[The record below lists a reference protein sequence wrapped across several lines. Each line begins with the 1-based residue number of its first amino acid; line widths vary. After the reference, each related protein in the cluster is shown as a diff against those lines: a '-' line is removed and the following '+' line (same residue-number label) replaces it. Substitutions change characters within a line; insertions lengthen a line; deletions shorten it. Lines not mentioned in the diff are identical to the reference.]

1 MPWKDRGRA
10 KLHRHGPT
18 FPRTWRIYFTAVSDT
33 LIPGSFRG
41 AFRFASTDF
50 HIARCFEFTGVS
62 RFEVTVRRTGRDTGA
77 IVRSLR
83 RPNLLT
89 SFAFR
94 TVEVKGI
101 PGTFPFYQFP
111 DKRQRFCR
119 FGNFLR
125 KRSECFAL
133 RIVCF

>member
-62 RFEVTVRRTGRDTGA
+62 RFEVTVRRAGRDTGA

-101 PGTFPFYQFP
+101 PGTFPDFINSRIK
-111 DKRQRFCR
+111 DS
-119 FGNFLR
+119 GSAA
-125 KRSECFAL
+125 SEISSGKDRNASL
-133 RIVCF
+133 